1 MMSKRRLL
9 ELVQKNIVDGWDD
22 PRMPTLS
29 GLRRRGYTPEAIRA
43 FAERIGVAKV
53 NSMIDL
59 AFLEFC
65 LREDLNKRAKR
76 VMAVLDPVKLTIT
89 NYPEART
96 EELDADNNPED
107 PAAGTRKIPF
117 SKTLYIEREDF
128 AEVPPKG
135 FFRLSPGKE
144 IRLKHAYYISCTGVT
159 KNAAGEITEVLCTY
173 DPESRGGATP
183 DGRKVKGTS
192 HWVSAAHAAD
202 AEVRLYD
209 NLFTLADPSA
219 VPEGKNWEDFI
230 NPDSLKI
237 LSGCKVEP
245 GLADSQPGETF
256 QFLRQGYFCVDSKFA
271 GKGQLVFNRTVT
283 LKDTWAKLQN
293 KSGGR

>member
-9 ELVQKNIVDGWDD
+9 ELVERGVVDGWDD

-29 GLRRRGYTPEAIRA
+29 GLRRRGYTPEAIRN

-65 LREDLNKRAKR
+65 LREDLNKRAR
-76 VMAVLDPVKLTIT
+76 RGMAVLEPVRLTIT
-89 NYPEART
+89 NYPEGQV
-96 EELDADNNPED
+96 EMFDAENNPED

-128 AEVPPKG
+128 KENPPKG

-144 IRLKHAYYISCTGVT
+144 IRLKHAYYVQCTGVH
-159 KNAAGEITEVLCTY
+159 KNAAGEVEEILCVY
-173 DPESRGGATP
+173 DPASRGGTSA

-192 HWVSAAHAAD
+192 HWVSAQHAVD
-202 AEVRLYD
+202 AEVRLYE
-209 NLFTLADPSA
+209 NLFTREDPQD
-219 VPEGKNWEDFI
+219 VPEGKNWEDFL
-230 NPDSLKI
+230 NPNSMKV

-245 GLADSQPGETF
+245 DLGNAKPGETW
-256 QFLRQGYFCVDSKFA
+256 QFLRQGYFCADAKPGGG
-271 GKGQLVFNRTVT
+271 GKPVFHRTVT

-293 KSGGR
+293 KSGV

>member
-1 MMSKRRLL
+1 
-9 ELVQKNIVDGWDD
+9 
-22 PRMPTLS
+22 
-29 GLRRRGYTPEAIRA
+29 GYTSEAIRA

-65 LREDLNKRAKR
+65 LREDLNKRARR

-89 NYPEART
+89 NYPDAQV

-107 PAAGTRKIPF
+107 PSAGTRKIPF
-117 SKTLYIEREDF
+117 GKTLYIEREDF

-144 IRLKHAYYISCTGVT
+144 IRLKHAYYITCTGVN
-159 KNAAGEITEVLCTY
+159 KNAAGEITEILCTY

-192 HWVSAAHAAD
+192 HWVSASGAAD
-202 AEVRLYD
+202 VEIRLYD
-209 NLFTLADPSA
+209 NLFTLADPA
-219 VPEGKNWEDFI
+219 VVPEGKNWEDFL
-230 NPDSLKI
+230 NPGSLKI

-245 GLADSQPGETF
+245 SLKDAKSGETF
-256 QFLRQGYFCVDSKFA
+256 QFLRQGYFCADSKLSRE
-271 GKGQLVFNRTVT
+271 GNLVFNRTVT

-293 KSGGR
+293 KSGR